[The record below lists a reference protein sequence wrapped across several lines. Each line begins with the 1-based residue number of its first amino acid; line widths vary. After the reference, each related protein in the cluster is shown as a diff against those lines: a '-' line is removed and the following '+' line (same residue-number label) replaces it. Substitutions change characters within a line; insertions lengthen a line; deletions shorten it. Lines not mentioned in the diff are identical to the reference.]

1 MYLRIGLTV
10 LLLLAASPVHS
21 AMLRGIILLNDI
33 IKGTPAPN
41 VQIIVLAGGSNQTV
55 SDTNGRF
62 TLSFPGKQPGEMVEL
77 RVTKPGYVVVNDVQ
91 LRLPLPRDPDA
102 EPLKLLLCKE
112 GNREEVARRFYRL
125 KSMEAIDK
133 AYRKQLEDLRA
144 QHQASTVAIAKLR
157 KERDQAVAAA
167 EKAAEDYA
175 RLKPDQ
181 TSDLYREAM
190 SLFLRGNVAEALK
203 VLDEEKLHR
212 SLGAARLGKAMA
224 EKAMA
229 EAVQGYLLRARL
241 LTTQFR
247 FDEAG
252 KVYQAAVDDAPDS
265 FDAWAAL
272 ATFMYVQN
280 RYRQALPACLRA
292 LELARQKENKADV
305 ATTLN
310 NLGILHLDQNRME
323 EARKAYDEALTIRRQ
338 LAKQNPEAY
347 LPDLAGTLNN
357 LGESVPRPEPDGRGP
372 QGV

>member
-212 SLGAARLGKAMA
+212 SLGAARLGKTKA

-229 EAVQGYLLRARL
+229 EAVHGYLLRARL

-265 FDAWAAL
+265 FDAFGL
-272 ATFMYVQN
+272 LSPPSCMYRTVIAKPF
-280 RYRQALPACLRA
+280 RPACA
-292 LELARQKENKADV
+292 LWNWLDKKRIRPTWQRRLTTWGFCTAPRTRWTRPAR
-305 ATTLN
+305 
-310 NLGILHLDQNRME
+310 RM
-323 EARKAYDEALTIRRQ
+323 TRRWPSMRSWP
-338 LAKQNPEAY
+338 KQNPWCTTSM
-347 LPDLAGTLNN
+347 LPGSSGFWKT
-357 LGESVPRPEPDGRGP
+357 
-372 QGV
+372 